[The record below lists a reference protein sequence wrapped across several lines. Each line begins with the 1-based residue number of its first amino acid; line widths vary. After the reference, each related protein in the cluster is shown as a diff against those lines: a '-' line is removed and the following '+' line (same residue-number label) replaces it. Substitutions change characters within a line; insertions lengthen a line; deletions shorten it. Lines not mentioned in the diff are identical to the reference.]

1 MIIKEYSTLKDLIN
15 TCLYLDMTVNTINEK
30 INLKK
35 LSSIDLNHLY
45 KIITIYVWL
54 NYNRQIKY
62 HERQIQRVRLNLI
75 VNLSKKNYHI
85 KRLLD

>member
-35 LSSIDLNHLY
+35 LSSID
-45 KIITIYVWL
+45 
-54 NYNRQIKY
+54 
-62 HERQIQRVRLNLI
+62 
-75 VNLSKKNYHI
+75 
-85 KRLLD
+85 